1 MFVMPASIPVPAP
14 DISSI
19 SQMNI
24 VRVDEK
30 RVNMVYNFLTKN
42 LN

>member
-1 MFVMPASIPVPAP
+1 MFVMPPSIPVPAP

-24 VRVDEK
+24 VKFDGK
-30 RVNMVYNFLTKN
+30 KVNIAYNFLTKN

>member
-1 MFVMPASIPVPAP
+1 MFVMPASIPIPAP

-19 SQMNI
+19 SQMKI
-24 VRVDEK
+24 VKADEK
-30 RVNMVYNFLTKN
+30 RVNMAYNFLTEN